1 MYGIYANI
9 GGILMV
15 NVTIYTIH
23 GSYGYWKWTLF
34 WGFWGHL
41 PSLTIRSYRRGTRWY
56 PLASCGTLWPWCFN
70 EISQSRGCPCDVF
83 KEYNRKHV
91 YVFNCFHINTYYCN
105 VIWTPKMPIRRKAT
119 HKKITANRSRT
130 PRCFQQ
136 YREGPGPRSKMSGE
150 NRVHICQYIC
160 QLDVVSSELRSYH
173 FTSQIVSSDF

>member
-1 MYGIYANI
+1 
-9 GGILMV
+9 
-15 NVTIYTIH
+15 
-23 GSYGYWKWTLF
+23 
-34 WGFWGHL
+34 
-41 PSLTIRSYRRGTRWY
+41 
-56 PLASCGTLWPWCFN
+56 
-70 EISQSRGCPCDVF
+70 
-83 KEYNRKHV
+83 
-91 YVFNCFHINTYYCN
+91 